1 MFDATEPGMTAQEFQ
16 RVAKA
21 LSDPRRFEILE
32 RIAAAGSELACQRL
46 CDCFPV
52 SQATV
57 SHHLKALAGAGLVE
71 SRREG
76 QFMFYRTRPEV
87 LRAYLAEL
95 RRRLPLDA
103 TSVAGA

>member
-1 MFDATEPGMTAQEFQ
+1 MFDATEPGMTAKEFQ

>member
-1 MFDATEPGMTAQEFQ
+1 MFDATEPGMTAKEFQ

-95 RRRLPLDA
+95 TRRLPLDA